1 MNDFETLKLSD
12 ETISQIA
19 RLLQVAILSGTDVVD
34 NLRTMRLINDDGTL
48 LPDPTFVK
56 GFEANIQKMLEDIVS
71 LSADNDVLEGS

>member
-34 NLRTMRLINDDGTL
+34 NLRTMRLINDDGIL
-48 LPDPTFVK
+48 LPDPAFVK
-56 GFEANIQKMLEDIVS
+56 GFEANIQKMLKDVVN
-71 LSADNDVLEGS
+71 LSTDDVLEDS

>member
-34 NLRTMRLINDDGTL
+34 NLRTIRLINNDGTL
-48 LPDPTFVK
+48 LPDPTFVA
-56 GFEANIQKMLEDIVS
+56 GFEANIQKMLEDVVS
-71 LSADNDVLEGS
+71 LSADTVLEGS

>member
-34 NLRTMRLINDDGTL
+34 NLRTIRLVNDGGSL
-48 LPDPTFVK
+48 SPDPTFVE
-56 GFEANIQKMLEDIVS
+56 GFEANIQKMLEEVVN
-71 LSADNDVLEGS
+71 LSAADVLGE